1 MRSFKK
7 KYYGELKYKTKEDLE
22 ASQSILKYSRQT
34 GRPHLL
40 GDLDEIVKTYLL
52 TLSKRGGVINTTV
65 ANATAKALMSK
76 YPHVVGEID
85 VDSSRWAKSLF
96 TRMNFVKRRKTS
108 AKVDISD
115 GARKEIEFLFLH
127 DIVSK
132 VEKYNIPSALIIN
145 IDQTP
150 LKYVPV
156 GNETLAA
163 RGEQSVTI
171 EGSADKRSI
180 TGTFAISFNGDFLPM
195 QLIYGGKT
203 SQSLPRFEFPRGFSL
218 STNPKHFS
226 NTEESLKFLKEVI
239 NPYVK
244 HQRQLLKLST
254 NQKALVI
261 MDVFTGQMTTAV
273 LEAFKEANVCIVNV
287 PANMTKFYQPLDLT
301 VNGYA
306 KRFLKRKFNEW
317 YSGQVKAQLDNGVS
331 LDDIHVGLQL
341 TKLKPVHAGWI
352 VEFYNHMTTSK
363 GKEIINSGWKAAGI
377 SDALELG
384 SNKMPS
390 IDPFDDIDP
399 MLSHGNEQSDDCHLL
414 AVCDVSAEQ
423 FEELCGRKIQE
434 SDDDTDD
441 SEWEEAENLSL

>member
-1 MRSFKK
+1 M
-7 KYYGELKYKTKEDLE
+7 
-22 ASQSILKYSRQT
+22 
-34 GRPHLL
+34 
-40 GDLDEIVKTYLL
+40 
-52 TLSKRGGVINTTV
+52 
-65 ANATAKALMSK
+65 
-76 YPHVVGEID
+76 
-85 VDSSRWAKSLF
+85 
-96 TRMNFVKRRKTS
+96 
-108 AKVDISD
+108 DISD

-127 DIVSK
+127 DIESK

-145 IDQTP
+145 IDQAP

-180 TGTFAISFNGDFLPM
+180 TGTFAISFNGDFLLM
-195 QLIYGGKT
+195 QIIYGGKT

-218 STNPKHFS
+218 SINPKHFS

-239 NPYVK
+239 NHYVK

-287 PANMTKFYQPLDLT
+287 LANITKFYQPLDLT

-306 KRFLKRKFNEW
+306 KRFIKRKFNEW

-341 TKLKPVHAGWI
+341 TKLKLVHAGWI
-352 VEFYNHMTTSK
+352 VEFYKHMTTSK
-363 GKEIINSGWKAAGI
+363 GKEIINR
-377 SDALELG
+377 
-384 SNKMPS
+384 N
-390 IDPFDDIDP
+390 
-399 MLSHGNEQSDDCHLL
+399 NQ
-414 AVCDVSAEQ
+414 
-423 FEELCGRKIQE
+423 
-434 SDDDTDD
+434 
-441 SEWEEAENLSL
+441 